1 MSKARFKFLFCYL
14 IFSVTLVKPFNLQG
28 LNLYKFMI
36 LWYYITQ
43 RKRRKRRVLLYYS
56 KRQKRTT

>member
-14 IFSVTLVKPFNLQG
+14 IFGVTLVKPLNLQG

-36 LWYYITQ
+36 L
-43 RKRRKRRVLLYYS
+43 
-56 KRQKRTT
+56 

>member
-14 IFSVTLVKPFNLQG
+14 IFGVTLVKSFNLQG

-36 LWYYITQ
+36 L
-43 RKRRKRRVLLYYS
+43 
-56 KRQKRTT
+56 